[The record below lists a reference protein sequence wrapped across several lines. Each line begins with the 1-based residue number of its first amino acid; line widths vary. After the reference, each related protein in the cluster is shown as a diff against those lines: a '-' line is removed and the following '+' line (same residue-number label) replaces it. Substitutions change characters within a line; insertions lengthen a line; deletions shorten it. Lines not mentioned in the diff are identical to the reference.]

1 MSSPSDRKYIKDHDW
16 VVVESDGSA
25 TFGITEFAQESLG
38 DVVFVELPEAGTDV
52 TQGQSFGE
60 IESVKAVSELISPLS
75 GTVTA
80 RNAALQD
87 KPELVNE
94 SPYLDGWLLKIT
106 VKDESEIDGLMT
118 AEEYD
123 ALLASEAQ

>member
-52 TQGQSFGE
+52 TQGQFFGE

>member
-94 SPYLDGWLLKIT
+94 SPYADGWLLKVA

>member
-16 VVVESDGSA
+16 AIVEPGGSA
-25 TFGITEFAQESLG
+25 TFGITAFAQESLG
-38 DVVFVELPEAGTDV
+38 DVVFVELPEVGTDV
-52 TQGQSFGE
+52 AQGQSFGE
-60 IESVKAVSELISPLS
+60 IESVKAVSELVSPLS
-75 GTVTA
+75 GTVTE
-80 RNAALQD
+80 RNETLQD

-94 SPYLDGWLLKIT
+94 SPYADGWLLKVT